1 MAGWIELATIAPG
14 TPVFDA
20 NGRPFGTVEAVEE
33 QVLRVGGRA
42 VPGTAIARVDPS
54 GIFLHP
60 EGTWGG
66 AHTGS
71 GGAAPIA
78 GGDALR
84 NRPMSILQGTA
95 ATGSDAGTGGPA
107 ALRIIDREEERIV
120 IPLAEERPTV
130 THRPI
135 DLGEIIVVKRV
146 IDEERMV
153 PVTIRREIV
162 ERVTRAAD
170 GTEMIEELSARTLDT
185 PSVAAEERKETR

>member
-1 MAGWIELATIAPG
+1 MAGWIELDTIAPG

-20 NGRPFGTVEAVEE
+20 DERPFGTVESIEN
-33 QVLRVGGRA
+33 QTLRIGGR
-42 VPGTAIARVDPS
+42 VIPGTAIARVDPS

-60 EGTWGG
+60 EGTWAGTD
-66 AHTGS
+66 TGS

-78 GGDALR
+78 GDDTLR
-84 NRPMSILQGTA
+84 DRPLPILEGA
-95 ATGSDAGTGGPA
+95 ASAAAVEAPRAPA
-107 ALRIIDREEERIV
+107 APQIIEREEGQIV

-130 THRPI
+130 THRPV

-170 GTEMIEELSARTLDT
+170 GTEIIDELSARVLDST
-185 PSVAAEERKETR
+185 SDATNER